1 MRRNGEKGAA
11 AVEFALVLPLLVV
24 LLVGI
29 MEFGLALWRQE
40 MITNATREAAR
51 AGIVAGDPRLTEAE
65 IQAVLEANLTTAG
78 IDPLT
83 TTISIVG
90 EGGASGAPLTVSVIY
105 PYQFIVLDSF
115 VSTLGASMNLTAQTV
130 MFME

>member
-1 MRRNGEKGAA
+1 MRRKGEKGAA

-24 LLVGI
+24 LLVGM

-65 IQAVLEANLTTAG
+65 IQAVLEANLATAG
-78 IDPLT
+78 IDPLA

-90 EGGASGAPLTVSVIY
+90 EGGPSGDPLTVSVVY
-105 PYQFIVLDSF
+105 PYQFIVLDRF
-115 VSTLGASMNLTAQTV
+115 VSVLGASMNLSAQTV

>member
-1 MRRNGEKGAA
+1 MRRNGEKGQA
-11 AVEFALVLPLLVV
+11 AVEFALLLPLLIV
-24 LLVGI
+24 LLVGM

-40 MITNATREAAR
+40 MITNATRVAAR

-83 TTISIVG
+83 TTISITG
-90 EGGASGAPLTVSVIY
+90 EEGPSGDPLLVSVVY
-105 PYQFIVLDSF
+105 PYQFIVLDKF
-115 VSTLGASMNLTAQTV
+115 VTALGGSINLTSQTV